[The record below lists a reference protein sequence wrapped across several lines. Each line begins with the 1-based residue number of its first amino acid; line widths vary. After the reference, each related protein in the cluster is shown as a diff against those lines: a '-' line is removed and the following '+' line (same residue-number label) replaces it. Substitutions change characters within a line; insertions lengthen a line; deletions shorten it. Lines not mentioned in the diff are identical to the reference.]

1 MTRSRTPDP
10 PPLIAPPLI
19 ATSRRVAAGAIV
31 AVAVAVLTLLG
42 LRYRDGHAAGR
53 FDRAVD
59 GWFTGHVNY
68 RTALWFADLG
78 NGPVVLLLVV
88 LAAAGCLWLRRVR
101 GALLVALAPAVAAA
115 VTEWLVKPL
124 VHRTKD
130 GWLAYPSGHTSG
142 FGALVLAVLLV
153 LLGQRVS
160 SLAVRV
166 TVAVIASLLLLA
178 CMLGLI
184 ASDYHYAT
192 DVVGGFCVAVACVV
206 VVALAVDAAGTRSSA
221 RRPPA
226 WFD

>member
-1 MTRSRTPDP
+1 MTRPRRPDS
-10 PPLIAPPLI
+10 PPLIAPSRRAAAGVI
-19 ATSRRVAAGAIV
+19 AT
-31 AVAVAVLTLLG
+31 VAVAVLILLG
-42 LRYRDGHAAGR
+42 LRYRDGSSTGR

-59 GWFTGHVNY
+59 GWFTAHVNH
-68 RTALWFADLG
+68 RLALWFADLG

-88 LAAAGCLWLRRVR
+88 LAAAGFLRLRRVR

-142 FGALVLAVLLV
+142 FGALALAVLLIV
-153 LLGQRVS
+153 LGQHMFSRGLRV
-160 SLAVRV
+160 A
-166 TVAVIASLLLLA
+166 VAVIASLLLLA

-192 DVVGGFCVAVACVV
+192 DVIGGLCVAVVAVV
-206 VVALAVDAAGTRSSA
+206 GVALTVDAVGTRSSA
-221 RRPPA
+221 LRAPA

>member
-1 MTRSRTPDP
+1 MTRHARPDLP
-10 PPLIAPPLI
+10 PVTATPPLIAP
-19 ATSRRVAAGAIV
+19 SRRIAAGVTV
-31 AVAVAVLTLLG
+31 AVAITVLVALG
-42 LRYRDGHAAGR
+42 LRYHDGRSAGR

-78 NGPVVLLLVV
+78 NGPVVLVLVV
-88 LAAAGCLWLRRVR
+88 LAVAACLWQRRVR

-142 FGALVLAVLLV
+142 FGALALAVLLIV
-153 LLGQRVS
+153 LGQRVFS
-160 SLAVRV
+160 RAMRV
-166 TVAVIASLLLLA
+166 TVAVISSLLLLA
-178 CMLGLI
+178 CILGLV

-192 DVVGGFCVAVACVV
+192 DVIGGFCVAVGAVV
-206 VVALAVDAAGTRSSA
+206 GVALAVDAATSATMTR
-221 RRPPA
+221 
-226 WFD
+226 

>member
-1 MTRSRTPDP
+1 MIPCRRPDSL
-10 PPLIAPPLI
+10 PLIAP
-19 ATSRRVAAGAIV
+19 SRRVAAGVIV
-31 AVAVAVLTLLG
+31 AVAVSVLILLG
-42 LRYRDGHAAGR
+42 LRYHDGRSAGR
-53 FDRAVD
+53 LDRAVD
-59 GWFTGHVNY
+59 GWFTTNVNY

-88 LAAAGCLWLRRVR
+88 AVAAGCLWLRRVR
-101 GALLVALAPAVAAA
+101 GALLVALAPAVASA

-142 FGALVLAVLLV
+142 FGALVLAVVLV
-153 LLGQRVS
+153 VLGQQVPSR
-160 SLAVRV
+160 AVRV
-166 TVAVIASLLLLA
+166 TVAVLAPLLLLA

-192 DVVGGFCVAVACVV
+192 DVVGGFCVAVASVA
-206 VVALAVDAAGTRSSA
+206 VVALAVDAVGTRRSG
-221 RRPPA
+221 RQRPT